1 MNKFEELNRS
11 HNRIGFDCGVKQL
24 NEYLH
29 NLARQN
35 LKKGLSRTFVL
46 IKKSVPEESL
56 GFYTLSVFETSAEK
70 LPPKFA
76 KKYKGCLPGV
86 KIARFAVDKNLQ
98 KQGLG
103 KHMIINAMKRV
114 LAISENVGVIGLF
127 VDAKNED
134 SRKYYLKFGFIPLQ
148 DHSLKLF
155 LPIKTLLA
163 MHISVFNKN

>member
-46 IKKSVPEESL
+46 IKKSVPEEIL

-76 KKYKGCLPGV
+76 KKYADLYGEMVRAFTSYRDDVG
-86 KIARFAVDKNLQ
+86 ARCFPV
-98 KQGLG
+98 
-103 KHMIINAMKRV
+103 
-114 LAISENVGVIGLF
+114 F
-127 VDAKNED
+127 ED
-134 SRKYYLKFGFIPLQ
+134 E
-148 DHSLKLF
+148 HSIDEEVF
-155 LPIKTLLA
+155 QELLA
-163 MHISVFNKN
+163 AHPEEDGKLPA